1 MATPANKE
9 MNLICDFVQ
18 PDSFGEKFAKQLIY
32 QGKYNL
38 FWFSAH
44 KRISFYIEPVR

>member
-1 MATPANKE
+1 
-9 MNLICDFVQ
+9 MNLICDF
-18 PDSFGEKFAKQLIY
+18 EKFPKQLIY

-44 KRISFYIEPVR
+44 KRISFYIEPVG